1 MSVFERLKKVINWLI
16 YKGVAENERSL
27 AELLGYTKSS
37 FSQIVNGKVP
47 LSDKFVTKLCSLD
60 ENINSVWILTGEGD
74 IMKSSESPAP
84 VDVAGKDF
92 RLVPL
97 INIDAVGGVHSQNL
111 IATDEQYIMR
121 HLAFTDARE
130 NDVAIFQSGS
140 SMSPTIPSGSV
151 LLIRKVDGWQ
161 EYFGYGSIY
170 VLLLADGRRITKEI
184 RKSEIDPQN
193 YVLCASY
200 NPEVANEELP
210 RSFIVEVWKVVK
222 YITDF
227 GW

>member
-1 MSVFERLKKVINWLI
+1 MNEPFVFSEFRKSLKLTQEEFAKKCGTTLRTVQNWEQGTRIPEQTMKLFHYIEREMLSGDVCVMSEKPSGSNL
-16 YKGVAENERSL
+16 
-27 AELLGYTKSS
+27 
-37 FSQIVNGKVP
+37 
-47 LSDKFVTKLCSLD
+47 
-60 ENINSVWILTGEGD
+60 
-74 IMKSSESPAP
+74 AP
-84 VDVAGKDF
+84 VDDSKNDF

-111 IATDEQYIMR
+111 ISNDEQYIMR
-121 HLAFTDARE
+121 HLAFSDARE

-200 NPEVANEELP
+200 NPDVADEELP
-210 RSFIVEVWKVVK
+210 RNFIVEVWKVVK